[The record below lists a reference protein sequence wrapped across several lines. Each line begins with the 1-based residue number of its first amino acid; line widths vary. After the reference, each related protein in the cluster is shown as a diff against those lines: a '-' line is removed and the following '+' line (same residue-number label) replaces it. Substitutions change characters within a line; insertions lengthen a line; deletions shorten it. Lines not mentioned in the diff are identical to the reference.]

1 MSLKI
6 LQLAAAVE
14 SSDEFHEARL
24 LLLLKAA
31 AGRAEAAKPLEGIM
45 KLAKM
50 DFLLRYPNILVRALN
65 VIGESKPSAL
75 TAAAAIPE
83 EDRNTIEARMIRFRF
98 GPWDPRY
105 RRWLSILVAKQ
116 LAVVYREGRTVKI
129 QLSKK
134 GLQLAGQLAEADAF
148 KPLAERAR
156 VVNSAVGSM
165 TSTKITAFIYKL
177 APEIVNM
184 KWGNAIEL

>member
-1 MSLKI
+1 MSLRI
-6 LQLAAAVE
+6 LQMAAAVE
-14 SSDEFHEARL
+14 NSDEFNEARL

-31 AGRAEAAKPLEGIM
+31 AGKEETARPLEGIM

-50 DFLLRYPNILVRALN
+50 DFLLRYPNMLVRALN
-65 VIGESKPSAL
+65 VIGESKKSAL

-83 EDRNTIEARMIRFRF
+83 EDRDTIEARMIRFRF

-116 LAVVYREGRTVKI
+116 LATVYREGRTVKI

-134 GLQLAGQLAEADAF
+134 GTALAERLAEAEAF
-148 KPLAERAR
+148 KPLAERAK
-156 VVNSAVGSM
+156 VVNSAVGNMPS
-165 TSTKITAFIYKL
+165 SKITAFVYKI
-177 APEIVNM
+177 APEIINM

>member
-14 SSDEFHEARL
+14 NSDEFNEARL

-31 AGRAEAAKPLEGIM
+31 AGKEETAKPLEGIM

-50 DFLLRYPNILVRALN
+50 DFLLRYPNMLERALK
-65 VIGESKPSAL
+65 VIGESKKSAL
-75 TAAAAIPE
+75 AAAIAIPE
-83 EDRNTIEARMIRFRF
+83 EDRDTIEARMIRFRF

-116 LAVVYREGRTVKI
+116 LASVYREGRTVKI
-129 QLSKK
+129 QISKA
-134 GLQLAGQLAEADAF
+134 GMAVAGQLAETEAF

-156 VVNSAVGSM
+156 VVQSAVGNMPS
-165 TSTKITAFIYKL
+165 SKITAFVYKI
-177 APEIVNM
+177 APEIIST

>member
-14 SSDEFHEARL
+14 NSDEFNEARL

-31 AGRAEAAKPLEGIM
+31 AGKEETAKPLDGIM

-50 DFLLRYPNILVRALN
+50 DFLLRYPNMLVRALN
-65 VIGESKPSAL
+65 VIGESKKSAL
-75 TAAAAIPE
+75 AAAAAIPE
-83 EDRNTIEARMIRFRF
+83 EDRDTIEARMIRFRF

-116 LAVVYREGRTVKI
+116 LAIVYREGRTVKI
-129 QLSKK
+129 QLSKA
-134 GLQLAGQLAEADAF
+134 GMALAEQLAEVEAF

-156 VVNSAVGSM
+156 IVNSAVGSM
-165 TSTKITAFIYKL
+165 PSTKITAFVYKI

>member
-6 LQLAAAVE
+6 LKLAAAVE
-14 SSDEFHEARL
+14 NSDEFNEARL

-31 AGRAEAAKPLEGIM
+31 AGKEETAKPLEGIM

-50 DFLLRYPNILVRALN
+50 DFLLRYPNMLVRALN
-65 VIGESKPSAL
+65 VIGESKKSAL
-75 TAAAAIPE
+75 TAAAGIPD
-83 EDRNTIEARMIRFRF
+83 EDRDTIEARMIRFRF

-129 QLSKK
+129 QLSTK
-134 GLQLAGQLAEADAF
+134 GLALAQQISEAEAF
-148 KPLAERAR
+148 KPLAERAII
-156 VVNSAVGSM
+156 VNSAVGNMAS
-165 TSTKITAFIYKL
+165 SKITAFVYKI
-177 APEIVNM
+177 APEIISM
-184 KWGNAIEL
+184 KWGNPIEL

>member
-14 SSDEFHEARL
+14 NSDEFNEARL

-31 AGRAEAAKPLEGIM
+31 AGKDEIAKPLEGIM

-50 DFLLRYPNILVRALN
+50 DFLLRYPNMLVRALN
-65 VIGESKPSAL
+65 VIGESKKSAL
-75 TAAAAIPE
+75 AAAAAIPE
-83 EDRNTIEARMIRFRF
+83 QDRDTIEARMIRFRF

-129 QLSKK
+129 QLSKN
-134 GLQLAGQLAEADAF
+134 GMALSEQLAEAEAF
-148 KPLAERAR
+148 KPLAERAK
-156 VVNSAVGSM
+156 VVNSAVGNMPS
-165 TSTKITAFIYKL
+165 SKITAFVYKI
-177 APEIVNM
+177 APEIINM

>member
-14 SSDEFHEARL
+14 NSDEFNEARL

-31 AGRAEAAKPLEGIM
+31 AGREETAKPLEGIM

-50 DFLLRYPNILVRALN
+50 DFLLRYPNVLVRALN
-65 VIGESKPSAL
+65 VIGESKNSAL
-75 TAAAAIPE
+75 VAAAAISE
-83 EDRNTIEARMIRFRF
+83 EDRDTIEARMIRFRF

-116 LAVVYREGRTVKI
+116 LA
-129 QLSKK
+129 
-134 GLQLAGQLAEADAF
+134 
-148 KPLAERAR
+148 
-156 VVNSAVGSM
+156 
-165 TSTKITAFIYKL
+165 
-177 APEIVNM
+177 
-184 KWGNAIEL
+184 

>member
-14 SSDEFHEARL
+14 NSDEFNEARL

-31 AGRAEAAKPLEGIM
+31 AGKDEIAKPLEGIM

-50 DFLLRYPNILVRALN
+50 DFLLRYPNMLVRALN
-65 VIGESKPSAL
+65 VIGESKKSAL
-75 TAAAAIPE
+75 AAAAAIPE
-83 EDRNTIEARMIRFRF
+83 QDRDTIEARMIRFRF

-129 QLSKK
+129 QLSKN
-134 GLQLAGQLAEADAF
+134 GMALSEQLAEAEAF
-148 KPLAERAR
+148 KPLAERAK
-156 VVNSAVGSM
+156 VVNSAVGNMPS
-165 TSTKITAFIYKL
+165 SKITAFVYKI
-177 APEIVNM
+177 APEIINM
-184 KWGNAIEL
+184 KSSSRRSS

>member
-14 SSDEFHEARL
+14 NSDEFNEARL

-31 AGRAEAAKPLEGIM
+31 AGKDEIAKPLEGIM

-50 DFLLRYPNILVRALN
+50 DFLLRYPNMLVRALN
-65 VIGESKPSAL
+65 VIGESKKSAL
-75 TAAAAIPE
+75 AAAAAIPE
-83 EDRNTIEARMIRFRF
+83 EDRDTIEARMIRFRF

-116 LAVVYREGRTVKI
+116 LAIVYREGRTVKI

-134 GLQLAGQLAEADAF
+134 GMALAEQLAEAEAF
-148 KPLAERAR
+148 KPLAERAK
-156 VVNSAVGSM
+156 VVNSAVGNM
-165 TSTKITAFIYKL
+165 PSTKITAFVYKI

-184 KWGNAIEL
+184 KWGRAIEL

>member
-1 MSLKI
+1 MSLNI
-6 LQLAAAVE
+6 LQTAAAVE
-14 SSDEFHEARL
+14 NSDEFNEARL

-31 AGRAEAAKPLEGIM
+31 AGKEESAKPLEGIM

-65 VIGESKPSAL
+65 VIGESKKSAL
-75 TAAAAIPE
+75 AAAALIPE
-83 EDRNTIEARMIRFRF
+83 QDRDTIEARMIRFRF
-98 GPWDPRY
+98 GPWDTRY

-116 LAVVYREGRTVKI
+116 LAVVFREGRTVKI
-129 QLSKK
+129 QLSKN
-134 GLQLAGQLAEADAF
+134 GMLLADRLAESEPF
-148 KPLAERAR
+148 KPLAERAK
-156 VVNSAVGSM
+156 VVNSAVGNM
-165 TSTKITAFIYKL
+165 PSTKITAFVYKI

>member
-14 SSDEFHEARL
+14 NSDEFNEARL

-31 AGRAEAAKPLEGIM
+31 AGKEETAKPLEGIM

-65 VIGESKPSAL
+65 VIGESKKSAL
-75 TAAAAIPE
+75 AAAAAIPE
-83 EDRNTIEARMIRFRF
+83 EDRDTIEARMIRFRF

-116 LAVVYREGRTVKI
+116 LAIVYREGRTVKI

-134 GLQLAGQLAEADAF
+134 GMELAGQLAEAEAF
-148 KPLAERAR
+148 KPLAERAK

-165 TSTKITAFIYKL
+165 PSTKITAFVYKI

-184 KWGNAIEL
+184 KWGNAIDL

>member
-6 LQLAAAVE
+6 LQMAAAIE
-14 SSDEFHEARL
+14 NSDEFNEARL

-31 AGRAEAAKPLEGIM
+31 AGKEETAKPLEGIM

-50 DFLLRYPNILVRALN
+50 DFLLRYPNMLVRALN
-65 VIGESKPSAL
+65 VIGVSKKSAL
-75 TAAAAIPE
+75 AAAAAIPE
-83 EDRNTIEARMIRFRF
+83 EDRDTIEAHMIRFRF

-116 LAVVYREGRTVKI
+116 LATVCREGRTVKI

-134 GLQLAGQLAEADAF
+134 GMVLAEQLAEAEAF
-148 KPLAERAR
+148 KPLAERAK

-165 TSTKITAFIYKL
+165 PSTKITAFVYKI
-177 APEIVNM
+177 APEIINM

>member
-14 SSDEFHEARL
+14 NSDEFNEARL

-31 AGRAEAAKPLEGIM
+31 AGKEEIAKPLEGIM

-50 DFLLRYPNILVRALN
+50 DFLLRYPNMLVRALN
-65 VIGESKPSAL
+65 VIGESKKSAL
-75 TAAAAIPE
+75 VAAAAIPE
-83 EDRNTIEARMIRFRF
+83 EDRDTIEARMIRFRF

-116 LAVVYREGRTVKI
+116 LAIVYREGRTVKI
-129 QLSKK
+129 QLSKT
-134 GLQLAGQLAEADAF
+134 GMALAGQLAEVEAF

-156 VVNSAVGSM
+156 VVHSAVGNMPS
-165 TSTKITAFIYKL
+165 SKITAFVYKI
-177 APEIVNM
+177 APEIISM

>member
-1 MSLKI
+1 MSLRI
-6 LQLAAAVE
+6 LQTAAAIE
-14 SSDEFHEARL
+14 NSDEFNEARL

-31 AGRAEAAKPLEGIM
+31 AGRDAEKPMEGIM

-65 VIGESKPSAL
+65 VIGESKKSAIA
-75 TAAAAIPE
+75 AAAAIPE
-83 EDRNTIEARMIRFRF
+83 QDRDTIESHMIRFRF

-116 LAVVYREGRTVKI
+116 LAVVYLEGRTVKI
-129 QLSKK
+129 QISKA
-134 GLQLAGQLAEADAF
+134 GATLADQLAQTDVF
-148 KPLAERAR
+148 KPLADRAK
-156 VVNSAVGSM
+156 VVNSAVGGM
-165 TSTKITAFIYKL
+165 APTKITAFIYKI

-184 KWGNAIEL
+184 KWGGSIEL

>member
-14 SSDEFHEARL
+14 NSDEFNEARL

-31 AGRAEAAKPLEGIM
+31 AGKEEIAKPLEGIM

-50 DFLLRYPNILVRALN
+50 DFLLRYPNMLVRALN
-65 VIGESKPSAL
+65 VIGESKKSAL
-75 TAAAAIPE
+75 AAAAAIPE
-83 EDRNTIEARMIRFRF
+83 EDRDTIEARMIRFRF

-129 QLSKK
+129 QLLKK
-134 GLQLAGQLAEADAF
+134 GIAMADQLAEVEAF
-148 KPLAERAR
+148 KPLAARAS
-156 VVNSAVGSM
+156 VVNSAVGNM
-165 TSTKITAFIYKL
+165 PSTKITAFVYKI
-177 APEIVNM
+177 APEIINM

>member
-1 MSLKI
+1 MSLRI

-14 SSDEFHEARL
+14 NSDEFNEARL

-31 AGRAEAAKPLEGIM
+31 AGKEETAKPLEGIM
-45 KLAKM
+45 KMAKM

-65 VIGESKPSAL
+65 VIGESKKSAL
-75 TAAAAIPE
+75 AAAAAIPE
-83 EDRNTIEARMIRFRF
+83 EDRDTIEARMIRFRF

-116 LAVVYREGRTVKI
+116 LAIVYREGRTVKI

-134 GLQLAGQLAEADAF
+134 GMALAGQIAEAEAF
-148 KPLAERAR
+148 KPLAERAKI
-156 VVNSAVGSM
+156 VNSAVGNM
-165 TSTKITAFIYKL
+165 PSTRITAFVYKI
-177 APEIVNM
+177 APEIINM
-184 KWGNAIEL
+184 KWGRAIEL

>member
-14 SSDEFHEARL
+14 NSDEFNEARL

-31 AGRAEAAKPLEGIM
+31 AGKEEVAKPLEGIM

-50 DFLLRYPNILVRALN
+50 DFLLRYPNMLVRALN
-65 VIGESKPSAL
+65 VIGESKKSAL
-75 TAAAAIPE
+75 AAAAIPE
-83 EDRNTIEARMIRFRF
+83 EDRDTIEARMIRFRF

-116 LAVVYREGRTVKI
+116 LAIVYREGRTVKI

-134 GLQLAGQLAEADAF
+134 GLAMAEQLAEVEAF

-156 VVNSAVGSM
+156 VVNLAVGNM
-165 TSTKITAFIYKL
+165 PSTKITAFVYKI

>member
-6 LQLAAAVE
+6 LQMAAAVE
-14 SSDEFHEARL
+14 NSDEFNEARL

-31 AGRAEAAKPLEGIM
+31 AGKEETAKPLEGIM

-50 DFLLRYPNILVRALN
+50 DFLLRYPNMLVRALN
-65 VIGESKPSAL
+65 VIGESKKSAL
-75 TAAAAIPE
+75 AAAAAIPE
-83 EDRNTIEARMIRFRF
+83 EDRDTIEARMIRFRF

-116 LAVVYREGRTVKI
+116 LTIVYREGRTVKI

-134 GLQLAGQLAEADAF
+134 GMAMAGQLAEAEAF
-148 KPLAERAR
+148 KPLAERAK
-156 VVNSAVGSM
+156 VVNSAVGNMPS
-165 TSTKITAFIYKL
+165 SKITAFVYKI
-177 APEIVNM
+177 APEIINM
-184 KWGNAIEL
+184 KWGHAIEL

>member
-1 MSLKI
+1 MSLRI

-14 SSDEFHEARL
+14 NSDEFNEARL

-31 AGRAEAAKPLEGIM
+31 AGKEETAKPLEGIM

-50 DFLLRYPNILVRALN
+50 DFLLRYPNMLVRALK
-65 VIGESKPSAL
+65 VIGESKKSAL

-83 EDRNTIEARMIRFRF
+83 EDRDTIEARMIRFRF

-116 LAVVYREGRTVKI
+116 LAIVYREGRTVKI
-129 QLSKK
+129 QLSTK
-134 GLQLAGQLAEADAF
+134 GMALAGQLAEAEAF
-148 KPLAERAR
+148 KPLAERAK
-156 VVNSAVGSM
+156 VVNSAVGNM
-165 TSTKITAFIYKL
+165 PSTKITAFVYKI
-177 APEIVNM
+177 APEIISM

>member
-14 SSDEFHEARL
+14 NSDEFNEARL

-31 AGRAEAAKPLEGIM
+31 AGKEETAKPLDGIM

-50 DFLLRYPNILVRALN
+50 DFLLRYPNMLVRALN
-65 VIGESKPSAL
+65 VIGESKKSAL
-75 TAAAAIPE
+75 ADAAAIPE
-83 EDRNTIEARMIRFRF
+83 EDRDTIEARMIRFRF

-116 LAVVYREGRTVKI
+116 LANVYREGRTVKI
-129 QLSKK
+129 QLSQK
-134 GLQLAGQLAEADAF
+134 GMALAGQLAEVEAF

-165 TSTKITAFIYKL
+165 PSTKITAFVYKI

>member
-14 SSDEFHEARL
+14 NSDEFNEARL

-31 AGRAEAAKPLEGIM
+31 AGKEEMAKPLEGIM

-50 DFLLRYPNILVRALN
+50 DFLLRYPNVLVRALN
-65 VIGESKPSAL
+65 VIGESKKSAL
-75 TAAAAIPE
+75 AAAAAIPE
-83 EDRNTIEARMIRFRF
+83 EDRDTIEARMIRFRF

-116 LAVVYREGRTVKI
+116 LAIVYREGRTVKI

-134 GLQLAGQLAEADAF
+134 GMELAGQLAEAEAF
-148 KPLAERAR
+148 KPLAERAK
-156 VVNSAVGSM
+156 VVNSAVGNM
-165 TSTKITAFIYKL
+165 PSTKITAFVYKI

>member
-6 LQLAAAVE
+6 LQTAVAVE
-14 SSDEFHEARL
+14 NSDEFNEARL

-31 AGRAEAAKPLEGIM
+31 AGKEQVAKPLEGIM

-65 VIGESKPSAL
+65 VIGESKKSAREAVE
-75 TAAAAIPE
+75 TITE
-83 EDRNTIEARMIRFRF
+83 QDRDTIEARMIRFRF

-116 LAVVYREGRTVKI
+116 LATVYREGRTVKI
-129 QLSKK
+129 QLSTK
-134 GLQLAGQLAEADAF
+134 GAALAEQLAEIEVF
-148 KPLAERAR
+148 KPLAERAAI
-156 VVNSAVGSM
+156 VNLAVGNM
-165 TSTKITAFIYKL
+165 APTKITAFVYKI

-184 KWGNAIEL
+184 KWGGSIEL

>member
-14 SSDEFHEARL
+14 NSDEFNEARL

-31 AGRAEAAKPLEGIM
+31 AGKEATAKPLDGIM

-50 DFLLRYPNILVRALN
+50 DFLLRYPNMLVRALN
-65 VIGESKPSAL
+65 VIGESKKSAL
-75 TAAAAIPE
+75 ADAAAIPE
-83 EDRNTIEARMIRFRF
+83 EDRDTIEARMIRFRF

-116 LAVVYREGRTVKI
+116 LANVYREGRTVKI
-129 QLSKK
+129 QLSQK
-134 GLQLAGQLAEADAF
+134 GMALAGQLAEVEAF

-165 TSTKITAFIYKL
+165 PSTKITAFVYKI